1 MAVTNPTGTGTEAG
15 TRSEATAA
23 EACSRGSSAK
33 QEWEENIGRGDASS
47 LPSNGRVGVCWFR
60 RERKLAAMVSMTGK
74 VCGHDG
80 VSPGLGFCSSSELD
94 GRTDM
99 GMAFGGFLQEGKLSN
114 CSGSSWRSGAQ
125 APYRSRLGWSAG
137 ALDHVLSP
145 HRELPFVYNWGVL
158 RTPLFYQIKS
168 LCNCTSAAPE
178 PLVPQSK
185 RSTQIEMQDT

>member
-74 VCGHDG
+74 ACGHDG

-99 GMAFGGFLQEGKLSN
+99 GMAFGGFLQGGKSKCRILDPN
-114 CSGSSWRSGAQ
+114 N
-125 APYRSRLGWSAG
+125 LGLMA
-137 ALDHVLSP
+137 
-145 HRELPFVYNWGVL
+145 FVYYHRL
-158 RTPLFYQIKS
+158 A
-168 LCNCTSAAPE
+168 NCLSILIRLQHIAHILGSAILVHPHQPGSPSNHCVSVSVNRQVSSFWPPSEATTSN
-178 PLVPQSK
+178 V
-185 RSTQIEMQDT
+185 